1 MTENNRPDAQRYPGS
16 TGRAGTEDGTG
27 GVVII
32 KYNAGNIR
40 SVLFALER
48 LGVEAIV
55 TDDHDLIR
63 RASHVIFPGVGAAN
77 SAMPYLKE
85 RGLDTLMKSLTQPF
99 LGICLGMQLMC
110 AHSEEGDTEC
120 LGIFNLPVKKFT
132 QGKVPHMGW
141 NSLTQLRSPLMPGL
155 KEGDYCYFVHSYY
168 AALSDDAIAI
178 TNYGIPFSSALH
190 KNNFYGVQFHTEKS
204 AAVGEQILKNFLAL

>member
-1 MTENNRPDAQRYPGS
+1 MIENITTGS
-16 TGRAGTEDGTG
+16 GEAPLATPWRGDGG
-27 GVVII
+27 EVII

-63 RASHVIFPGVGAAN
+63 NASHVIFPGVGAAN
-77 SAMPYLKE
+77 SAMPYLME
-85 RGLDTLMKSLTQPF
+85 RGLDELMKSLTQPF

-110 AHSEEGDTEC
+110 AHTEEGDTEC
-120 LGIFNLPVKKFT
+120 LGIFDLPVKKFT

-141 NSLTQLRSPLMPGL
+141 NSLRQLKSPLMQGL
-155 KEGDYCYFVHSYY
+155 NEGDYCYFVHSYY
-168 AALSDDAIAI
+168 AALSDDAIAL
-178 TNYGIPFSSALH
+178 TDYGVSFSSALH
-190 KNNFYGVQFHTEKS
+190 KNNFYGVQFHAEKS
-204 AAVGEQILKNFLAL
+204 AAVGEKILKNFLAL